1 MIKGQETF
9 NFIDKR
15 VGVTKDGEQYIS
27 LNVLS
32 KDNEKVNFIS
42 KDTKLIDKIGSLN
55 VTRFAPIK
63 LSFDINRVFNKE
75 KRFSYWAVE
84 LIGVD

>member
-15 VGVTKDGEQYIS
+15 VGVTKDGVKYICI
-27 LNVLS
+27 NVIS
-32 KDNEKVNFIS
+32 RENQSVSFIS
-42 KDTKLIDKIGSLN
+42 TDEKLISKIGGLSL
-55 VTRFAPIK
+55 TRFAPIK
-63 LSFDINRVFNKE
+63 LTFDISKEFNQKT
-75 KRFSYWAVE
+75 RYSNWVVT

>member
-15 VGVTKDGEQYIS
+15 VGVTKDGEQYLAI
-27 LNVLS
+27 NVLS
-32 KDNEKVNFIS
+32 KDNEKINFVTKNI
-42 KDTKLIDKIGSLN
+42 KLIDKIGSLN
-55 VTRFAPIK
+55 VARFAPIK
-63 LSFDINRVFNKE
+63 LQFETNRLYNKE
-75 KRFSYWAVE
+75 KRFYYWSVE